1 MATPSAD
8 PPTKRRLDFR
18 LVPEVLFHPRKAFGG
33 IVALGRPSWLTP
45 LLILSLTALLPVLVL
60 GRIRQQGGAFGPE
73 SLPPDFQYY
82 TPDQQAQFMTAL
94 ESTRKPAFVYILP
107 GVGALAT
114 VWIGWL
120 VTGAVLHLSSTILGG
135 RTTSAD
141 VLNFAGWAGLPFAVR
156 WLVRAGFIAAAG
168 RGLTGPG
175 LSGFIGTDAAG
186 ALSFLRQVLA
196 TVDIY
201 LIWHLVLLGIGLA
214 ALGGLSRRKVILAV
228 ALTEIVAILL
238 QAIPA
243 AVSASLADLTIIRP
257 FFF

>member
-1 MATPSAD
+1 MRP
-8 PPTKRRLDFR
+8 RR
-18 LVPEVLFHPRKAFGG
+18 AFGE
-33 IVALGRPSWLTP
+33 IINLGRPSWLTP
-45 LLILSLTALLPVLVL
+45 LLILSITALLPVLVL

-94 ESTRKPAFVYILP
+94 ESTRQPAFVFILP
-107 GVGALAT
+107 GVGALAA

-120 VTGAVLHLSSTILGG
+120 ITGAVLHLASTILGG
-135 RTTSAD
+135 RSTSAT
-141 VLNFAGWAGLPFAVR
+141 VLNFAAWAGLPFAIR
-156 WLVRAGFIAAAG
+156 WVVRAAFVGAAG

-175 LSGFIGTDAAG
+175 LSGFVAAEAPG
-186 ALSFLRQVLA
+186 MLSFLRQVLA

-201 LIWHLVLLGIGLA
+201 LIWHMVLLGIGLA
-214 ALGGLSRRKVILAV
+214 ALGGLSRRKVVAAV
-228 ALTEIVAILL
+228 LLTEVAAILL

-243 AVSASLADLTIIRP
+243 AISASLSDLTIVRP